1 MGREAGDGAREAGDG
16 AGLELEELPGL
27 MDSLVLSDVPTG
39 AALGALLSPV
49 PGSPGVAS
57 RRALPSLDLGI
68 KASFT
73 MRQWREAE
81 RRTHLKVVHSIQS
94 PLKAEVEAHQR
105 GLDRNKAILSY
116 GETNKAQALELQL
129 SKVKRENAELSRR
142 LLKIQQT
149 ETEITETNLPG
160 KRHQVK
166 AAAERAKYLR
176 TARRVAQIRLDF
188 ENSLILKRLANA
200 RPTVKPREQCD
211 LDYKRHRR
219 IRRNMC
225 KLTVPPEEYERYFAE
240 RGGLSSAADSGGAL
254 DGGGSGFA
262 GLAGPTGPGPLS
274 RRRRKPET
282 PAERG
287 QRRPRLPPPLSPL
300 LAVCNSE
307 PWLQRAAG
315 RQQQEQGEPR
325 GPESSVGALPLLQ
338 QGDFVRP
345 ISRAAAEERIAL
357 PEIPAS
363 TRPPGARAATT
374 REGATRIKSS
384 EDRGQVC
391 HEWVLLRHVRPGE
404 QPQQVRALLI
414 GFKKPR
420 KPNEEEDEE
429 EAAKLIFEVSC
440 GEATRYAQVSYDQ
453 LKQALALQAQS
464 GAQKSLAQV
473 AADRLTLFGQDDLVL
488 IWNDV

>member
-1 MGREAGDGAREAGDG
+1 MGREAGGGGGGGGGGVA
-16 AGLELEELPGL
+16 LELEELPGL
-27 MDSLVLSDVPTG
+27 MDSLVLSQVPAG
-39 AALGALLSPV
+39 VALGTLLSPV
-49 PGSPGVAS
+49 PGSPGGAS

-73 MRQWREAE
+73 TRQWREAE
-81 RRTHLKVVHSIQS
+81 RRTHLKVVRGIQS

-105 GLDRNKAILSY
+105 GLDRNKAILSF
-116 GETNKAQALELQL
+116 GESNKAQALELQL

-149 ETEITETNLPG
+149 ETEITETNVPG
-160 KRHQVK
+160 KRHHVK
-166 AAAERAKYLR
+166 AATERAKYLL
-176 TARRVAQIRLDF
+176 TARRAAQIRLDF

-200 RPTVKPREQCD
+200 RPTVKPREQCE
-211 LDYKRHRR
+211 LEFKRHRR

-225 KLTVPPEEYERYFAE
+225 KLAVPPEEYDRYFAE
-240 RGGLSSAADSGGAL
+240 RGGLSSAAGSCGAS
-254 DGGGSGFA
+254 DGGGSGLF
-262 GLAGPTGPGPLS
+262 GLAGPTGPGPIR

-300 LAVCNSE
+300 LTVCESE
-307 PWLQRAAG
+307 PWLQHAAS
-315 RQQQEQGEPR
+315 RE
-325 GPESSVGALPLLQ
+325 Q
-338 QGDFVRP
+338 QGGPQGPASSGGSHLLLEGNHVRP

-357 PEIPAS
+357 PEIAA
-363 TRPPGARAATT
+363 RRNPPGARAATT

-404 QPQQVRALLI
+404 QPQEVRALLI

-429 EAAKLIFEVSC
+429 EAAKLIFEVSF

-453 LKQALALQAQS
+453 LKQALALQAQA
-464 GAQKSLAQV
+464 GAHKSLAQV

>member
-1 MGREAGDGAREAGDG
+1 MGREAGDG

-27 MDSLVLSDVPTG
+27 MDSLVLSEVPTG
-39 AALGALLSPV
+39 AALGALLGPV
-49 PGSPGVAS
+49 PGSPGVAL

-73 MRQWREAE
+73 TRQWREAE
-81 RRTHLKVVHSIQS
+81 RRTHLKLVRGIQS
-94 PLKAEVEAHQR
+94 PLKAEVKAHQH
-105 GLDRNKAILSY
+105 GLDSNKAILSF
-116 GETNKAQALELQL
+116 GESNKAQALEVQL

-142 LLKIQQT
+142 LLKIQRT
-149 ETEITETNLPG
+149 ETEITETNVPG

-166 AAAERAKYLR
+166 AAAERAKYLL
-176 TARRVAQIRLDF
+176 TARRAAQIRLDF

-211 LDYKRHRR
+211 LEYKRHRR

-225 KLTVPPEEYERYFAE
+225 KLVVPPEEYERYFAE
-240 RGGLSSAADSGGAL
+240 RGGLSSAADSDSGGAL

-262 GLAGPTGPGPLS
+262 GLAGPTGPGPLR

-287 QRRPRLPPPLSPL
+287 QRRPRLLPALSPL
-300 LAVCNSE
+300 LAVCESE
-307 PWLQRAAG
+307 PWLQRAAS
-315 RQQQEQGEPR
+315 RQQQGEPR
-325 GPESSVGALPLLQ
+325 GPESSVGSLL
-338 QGDFVRP
+338 
-345 ISRAAAEERIAL
+345 L

-363 TRPPGARAATT
+363 TRPPGARAAST
-374 REGATRIKSS
+374 REGARAASTREGTTRIKSS

-420 KPNEEEDEE
+420 KPNEEEDDEQ

-464 GAQKSLAQV
+464 GAPKSLAQV